1 MISSFVK
8 FNLKLSRLLARKFPN
23 FFLDVRSFRNDLI
36 TMIIKSF
43 SDYENLRI
51 LEIQENIK
59 QKL

>member
-36 TMIIKSF
+36 TMIKKSF
-43 SDYENLRI
+43 SDFENLRI
-51 LEIQENIK
+51 LEIGG
-59 QKL
+59 